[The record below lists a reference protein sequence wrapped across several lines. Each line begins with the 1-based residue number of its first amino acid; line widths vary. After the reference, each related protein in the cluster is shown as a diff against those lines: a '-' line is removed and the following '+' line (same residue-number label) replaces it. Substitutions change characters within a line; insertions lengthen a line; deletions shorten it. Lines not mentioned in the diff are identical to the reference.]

1 MLCLDTPMAVL
12 TLSAEPLPQLPLGVQ
27 ELSRQGR
34 TNTDTEPFIEHFEV
48 DEVAHGLEGDSF
60 FIASKAAN
68 FGTLVPS
75 LRPPAVGELE
85 AAWPAVS
92 FTAVLCKNC

>member
-1 MLCLDTPMAVL
+1 VHRLDTPMAVL

-34 TNTDTEPFIEHFEV
+34 TNTDAEP
-48 DEVAHGLEGDSF
+48 F

-68 FGTLVPS
+68 FDTLVPN
-75 LRPPAVGELE
+75 LIAPRL
-85 AAWPAVS
+85 
-92 FTAVLCKNC
+92 L